1 MTVFIRTTLVVSVM
15 AFTGSLHAQAPQP
28 IPAQQQMVPQQQAMP
43 QQMRPQQRYPQ
54 QFMPRNFPQANNVW
68 NSAPAYQQNYFNRSP
83 WSNSMQMPWNNSG
96 ANGNNFSMPWNN
108 NSGNNG
114 NGFNMPWN
122 SGSNGNGFSMPWNNG
137 SNGNGFNMPWNNNSR
152 SNYPPSQ
159 GRNNSSNSGMPMG
172 NFNGPWNNGS
182 NAFPQVKGPW
192 NNGWGAAPWS
202 SERWQNDPMGSPS
215 KWINFNDPKE
225 GVAEMWE
232 DAIKGPHR
240 LGKMPGGWKAP
251 SISVPNPVDVT
262 DTFGRRWRGLP
273 SEISEQADN
282 FTYNVAK

>member
-1 MTVFIRTTLVVSVM
+1 MTIFIRTTLVASVM
-15 AFTGSLHAQAPQP
+15 AFSGSLYAQAPQP
-28 IPAQQQMVPQQQAMP
+28 AQAQQPVAAQQQSMPQQQAH
-43 QQMRPQQRYPQ
+43 PQ
-54 QFMPRNFPQANNVW
+54 QFMPRNFQQPNNVW
-68 NSAPAYQQNYFNRSP
+68 NSAPSYNPNYFNRSP
-83 WSNSMQMPWNNSG
+83 WSNSMQMPWNSNSG
-96 ANGNNFSMPWNN
+96 NGNNFNMPWNN
-108 NSGNNG
+108 GGSNG

-122 SGSNGNGFSMPWNNG
+122 NNGSNGNGFNMPWNNG
-137 SNGNGFNMPWNNNSR
+137 SNGNGFNMPWNNNR
-152 SNYPPSQ
+152 QNGFAPRGYNNGSNNHS
-159 GRNNSSNSGMPMG
+159 NNSFPTG

-182 NAFPQVKGPW
+182 NAFPNVKGPW
-192 NNGWGAAPWS
+192 NNGWGPAPWS
-202 SERWQNDPMGSPS
+202 SQRWQNDPMGSPS
-215 KWINFNDPKE
+215 KWINFDDPKE

-262 DTFGRRWRGLP
+262 DTFGKRFRGLP

>member
-1 MTVFIRTTLVVSVM
+1 MTICKRTTLIASAIVFSASV
-15 AFTGSLHAQAPQP
+15 HAQAVTPQYAP
-28 IPAQQQMVPQQQAMP
+28 QAQAAQQQTYHQGNQQQVIPQQGMVQQRNP
-43 QQMRPQQRYPQ
+43 QQY
-54 QFMPRNFPQANNVW
+54 MPRYAPQANNVW
-68 NSAPAYQQNYFNRSP
+68 NFAPANNQNYFNRSP
-83 WSNSMQMPWNNSG
+83 WSNTMPI
-96 ANGNNFSMPWNN
+96 PWNN
-108 NSGNNG
+108 NGGNG
-114 NGFNMPWN
+114 SGFNMPWN
-122 SGSNGNGFSMPWNNG
+122 NNGSNGNGFSMPWNSNNGGSNSFFPRGFNNG
-137 SNGNGFNMPWNNNSR
+137 SNNGFP
-152 SNYPPSQ
+152 
-159 GRNNSSNSGMPMG
+159 GG

-192 NNGWGAAPWS
+192 NNGWGPAPWS
-202 SERWQNDPMGSPS
+202 SQRWQNDPMGSPS

-262 DTFGRRWRGLP
+262 DTFGKRWRGLP